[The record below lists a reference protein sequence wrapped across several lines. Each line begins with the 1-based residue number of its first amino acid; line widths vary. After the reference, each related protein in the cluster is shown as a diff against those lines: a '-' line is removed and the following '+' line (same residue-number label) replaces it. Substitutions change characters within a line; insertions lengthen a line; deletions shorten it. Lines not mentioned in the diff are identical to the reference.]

1 MRINRNFEEDE
12 YVKPISGKEFRES
25 GMLWL
30 VNSILHLFGMAI
42 TYDPETDKL
51 EAAIVK
57 YRGFGED
64 ANDRG
69 YIRVTEYMKDNVLEL
84 LKDCEWRSTLNEKK

>member
-57 YRGFGED
+57 YRGFSED
-64 ANDRG
+64 CNDKG
-69 YIRVTEYMKDNVLEL
+69 YKNVTSYMKDNILEL
-84 LKDCEWRSTLNEKK
+84 LKDCE

>member
-1 MRINRNFEEDE
+1 MKLNRNFKENE

-42 TYDPETDKL
+42 TYDPKTDKL
-51 EAAIVK
+51 EAAVVR
-57 YRGFGED
+57 YRGFAED
-64 ANDRG
+64 ANDKG
-69 YIRVTEYMKDNVLEL
+69 YKNVTEYMKDNVLEL
-84 LKDCEWRSTLNEKK
+84 LKDCE

>member
-1 MRINRNFEEDE
+1 
-12 YVKPISGKEFRES
+12 
-25 GMLWL
+25 MLWL

-42 TYDPETDKL
+42 TYDSETDKL

-64 ANDRG
+64 TNDSA
-69 YIRVTEYMKDNVLEL
+69 YIRVTEYMK
-84 LKDCEWRSTLNEKK
+84 R